1 MYDYPYEY
9 YNRKRAK
16 RKAFFAKAIVLFSVF
31 ALSAVVIVC
40 VTAFSSEKAG
50 FPDCVYLLAAETS
63 DAEEVSSKG
72 GAGVVYESGGER
84 YPLYACYYVRA
95 EAESV
100 AARLRDAGESVSV
113 LERGGGALCF
123 GGAAEKEAK
132 NAVCA
137 IVSAALECSRALYS
151 VANGL
156 EKGEIS
162 QAGAAAAVKENA
174 ELVSSAFSR
183 ADAFKI
189 VKKEKY
195 RGFFSFGENF
205 AAQTDDALSGGL
217 SAGEARGLQARL
229 CVFYILSFKI
239 FGK

>member
-31 ALSAVVIVC
+31 ALSAVAIVC

-113 LERGGGALCF
+113 LEHGGGALCF

-137 IVSAALECSRALYS
+137 IGCQRS
-151 VANGL
+151 G
-156 EKGEIS
+156 K
-162 QAGAAAAVKENA
+162 
-174 ELVSSAFSR
+174 
-183 ADAFKI
+183 
-189 VKKEKY
+189 
-195 RGFFSFGENF
+195 RG
-205 AAQTDDALSGGL
+205 DLSGGRGG
-217 SAGEARGLQARL
+217 SRKGKRGTCFFRVFARGRVQNRQKGKVSRL
-229 CVFYILSFKI
+229 FFVR
-239 FGK
+239 GKLCRANG

>member
-1 MYDYPYEY
+1 M
-9 YNRKRAK
+9 
-16 RKAFFAKAIVLFSVF
+16 FSVF
-31 ALSAVVIVC
+31 ALSAVAIVC

-113 LERGGGALCF
+113 LERGGGALRF
-123 GGAAEKEAK
+123 GGAAEKKAK

-137 IVSAALECSRALYS
+137 IVSAALECSAFFRSGKTLPRKRMMRFRAGFPRARRGGCRRGCAFFIYYLS
-151 VANGL
+151 KFSASSC
-156 EKGEIS
+156 KIS
-162 QAGAAAAVKENA
+162 
-174 ELVSSAFSR
+174 
-183 ADAFKI
+183 D
-189 VKKEKY
+189 Y
-195 RGFFSFGENF
+195 R
-205 AAQTDDALSGGL
+205 L
-217 SAGEARGLQARL
+217 
-229 CVFYILSFKI
+229 
-239 FGK
+239 